1 LYLEDIAFFKGKLN
15 AVGAAGQTYEF
26 EDGELEK
33 MRNVHLFHGFD
44 RSAVSAAHERYYLV
58 ACNERLL
65 IVCRRFGINRF
76 PGGAYHTIGFKVT
89 EVSEHSYRRTR
100 TLPPPPVEV
109 KCFDGHALFIGDAC
123 CRAFASKD
131 EGSKIKEDQICY
143 ADDESNTS
151 VVLGSGTS
159 SGAFQVVTLEGM
171 PLRLLQ
177 SYDLRT
183 ECFRRYQHRP
193 TGPWQCVTVQ
203 RLMFTDALPPPPATE
218 WGATLLLWEVL
229 GSLGANR
236 VPMPTYCGRSGT
248 SSQDDP
254 NTYEHEVI
262 LSVHVYYQTWCFTK
276 SGCSIQEANQ
286 EAARQAVSFLRSRY
300 RSVLDDS
307 PSLLDSVALSGAEST
322 RQKLLCTR
330 QSLYRVQHSTKSL

>member
-1 LYLEDIAFFKGKLN
+1 MSPPPYQPFLLNRFTMERIHLPVWNVGAGVAICKIILSSAPDSANCTVAAVAGSEFFTELRLGSVAVCRLRQKESSRPWWCITHTLYLEDIAFFKGKLN

-131 EGSKIKEDQICY
+131 EGNKIKEDQICY

-151 VVLGSGTS
+151 VVLGSGSGTS
-159 SGAFQVVTLEGM
+159 SGAFQMVTLEGM

-183 ECFRRYQHRP
+183 
-193 TGPWQCVTVQ
+193 
-203 RLMFTDALPPPPATE
+203 
-218 WGATLLLWEVL
+218 
-229 GSLGANR
+229 
-236 VPMPTYCGRSGT
+236 
-248 SSQDDP
+248 
-254 NTYEHEVI
+254 
-262 LSVHVYYQTWCFTK
+262 
-276 SGCSIQEANQ
+276 
-286 EAARQAVSFLRSRY
+286 
-300 RSVLDDS
+300 
-307 PSLLDSVALSGAEST
+307 
-322 RQKLLCTR
+322 
-330 QSLYRVQHSTKSL
+330 